1 MYSEEL
7 KEKIEKLLKQKEFKQ
22 TIELLRKIHPADIA
36 ELIENLP
43 DEEEKIQVFQLLDV
57 DIASEV
63 IVKLSEDTRRLI
75 LEELTHGHLADIV
88 EDLPSDEAADII
100 GDLPEEKAK
109 KVLDQIPPK
118 NQAKLRHLLRYHEET
133 AGGLMQTE
141 ILTLPADITV
151 EEAIEKIRSL
161 SEETEEKYHAIFIVN
176 GKHQLLGI
184 IPLYKL
190 IIAPPYEKLFSIME
204 KPEVVIKVDED
215 QEEVA
220 KKFQKYDL
228 VSAPVVDDQG
238 VLLGRITIDDI
249 IDVIEKET
257 SEDFYR
263 LAGTDVEEI
272 VYGDEILKISRIRLP
287 WLITNL
293 FGGLLT
299 GLIMWF
305 FKRTIGEAIALI
317 SFIPVITGMGGNV
330 GIQSSTITVR
340 GLATGRVRSF
350 NFKYH
355 LIKEIKVAFLM
366 ANICG
371 ATVGLI
377 AFLWHGEAILGLV
390 VGLAMF
396 CAMTIAVLMGTL
408 MPLILRKL
416 GVDPAVASG
425 PFVTTANDVVG
436 ILIYMIIAT
445 IFLKY
450 LSG

>member
-1 MYSEEL
+1 
-7 KEKIEKLLKQKEFKQ
+7 
-22 TIELLRKIHPADIA
+22 
-36 ELIENLP
+36 
-43 DEEEKIQVFQLLDV
+43 
-57 DIASEV
+57 
-63 IVKLSEDTRRLI
+63 
-75 LEELTHGHLADIV
+75 
-88 EDLPSDEAADII
+88 
-100 GDLPEEKAK
+100 
-109 KVLDQIPPK
+109 
-118 NQAKLRHLLRYHEET
+118 
-133 AGGLMQTE
+133 
-141 ILTLPADITV
+141 
-151 EEAIEKIRSL
+151 
-161 SEETEEKYHAIFIVN
+161 
-176 GKHQLLGI
+176 
-184 IPLYKL
+184 
-190 IIAPPYEKLFSIME
+190 
-204 KPEVVIKVDED
+204 
-215 QEEVA
+215 
-220 KKFQKYDL
+220 
-228 VSAPVVDDQG
+228 
-238 VLLGRITIDDI
+238 
-249 IDVIEKET
+249 
-257 SEDFYR
+257 
-263 LAGTDVEEI
+263 
-272 VYGDEILKISRIRLP
+272 
-287 WLITNL
+287 
-293 FGGLLT
+293 
-299 GLIMWF
+299 MWF

>member
-22 TIELLRKIHPADIA
+22 TIELLREIHPADIA

-141 ILTLPADITV
+141 VLTLPADITV

-190 IIAPPYEKLFSIME
+190 IIAPPYEKLFAIME

-272 VYGDEILKISRIRLP
+272 VYGDEILKISRVRLP

-396 CAMTIAVLMGTL
+396 CAMTVAVLMGTL
-408 MPLILRKL
+408 MPVILRKL

>member
-190 IIAPPYEKLFSIME
+190 ISAPPYEKLFSIME

-272 VYGDEILKISRIRLP
+272 VYGDEILKISRVRLP

>member
-1 MYSEEL
+1 LYSEEL